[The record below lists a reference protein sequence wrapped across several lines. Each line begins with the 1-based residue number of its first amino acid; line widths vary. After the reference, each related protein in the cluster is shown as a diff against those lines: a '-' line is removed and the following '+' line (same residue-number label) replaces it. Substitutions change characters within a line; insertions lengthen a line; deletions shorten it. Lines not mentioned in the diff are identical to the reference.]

1 MSTTQTQ
8 KQDPA
13 PLAGA
18 GQVVPLNPTPPSPA
32 PVVPPAAVVPPAPV
46 PSPPP
51 VAAPAPIPAPA
62 PIAGPAPISA
72 PAPVAA
78 PAVVPAAAPAAT
90 PLRAPTPVAPAP
102 SPAAEP
108 LPPTARPSYMRR
120 RHAGLILSFFL
131 AVVAPISAVAAYL
144 WLIAEDQY
152 ASYLGFSVHR
162 EDMSPGLSLLSGLS
176 SISGSSSAETDI
188 LYDFI
193 FSQQLVAS
201 VDAEIDLRKM
211 WSKADY
217 DPIFAYKTDGTIE
230 DLMDFW
236 KDMVSVY
243 YDSTTRLIEVR
254 VRAFTPE
261 DAQLIA
267 QTIFDKSTTI
277 INQLNDVATE
287 DALRYARED
296 LERTETELREIRAAM
311 TAFRRKHQL
320 IDPSADLATQTT
332 VIAALEE
339 QLVSAQVEMDL
350 LAPNAIQDDPR
361 IESLQRR
368 IQVIQD
374 RIAFERDRLAQGA
387 AGPDGGLVGVV
398 AEYEDLAVDR
408 EFAEKAYSAAR
419 VAYEGAQIE
428 ARRQS
433 RYLAAHVLP
442 TLAESSRFPERAKLL
457 STSAVFVFMLW
468 AIGGLIYYSLRDRR

>member
-1 MSTTQTQ
+1 
-8 KQDPA
+8 
-13 PLAGA
+13 
-18 GQVVPLNPTPPSPA
+18 
-32 PVVPPAAVVPPAPV
+32 
-46 PSPPP
+46 
-51 VAAPAPIPAPA
+51 
-62 PIAGPAPISA
+62 
-72 PAPVAA
+72 
-78 PAVVPAAAPAAT
+78 
-90 PLRAPTPVAPAP
+90 
-102 SPAAEP
+102 
-108 LPPTARPSYMRR
+108 MRR
-120 RHAGLILSFFL
+120 RHTGLILSFFL

-201 VDAEIDLRKM
+201 VDKEIGLREI
-211 WSKADY
+211 WSKAAD
-217 DPIFAYKTDGTIE
+217 DPIFSYEPDGTIE
-230 DLMDFW
+230 DLMDYW
-236 KDMVSVY
+236 EDMVSVY

-277 INQLNDVATE
+277 INQLNDIATE

-296 LERTETELREIRAAM
+296 LERNEEELRQIRAEM

-350 LAPNAIQDDPR
+350 LKLNGIENDPR
-361 IESLQRR
+361 IDSLERKM
-368 IQVIQD
+368 QVIQD
-374 RIAFERDRLAQGA
+374 RISIERERLAQGA
-387 AGPDGGLVGVV
+387 TGPEGGLVGVV
-398 AEYEDLAVDR
+398 AEYENLAIDR

-419 VAYEGAQIE
+419 VAYEAAQIE

-433 RYLAAHVLP
+433 RYLAAHVPP
-442 TLAESSRFPERAKLL
+442 TLAESARFPERTKLL

>member
-1 MSTTQTQ
+1 
-8 KQDPA
+8 
-13 PLAGA
+13 
-18 GQVVPLNPTPPSPA
+18 
-32 PVVPPAAVVPPAPV
+32 
-46 PSPPP
+46 
-51 VAAPAPIPAPA
+51 
-62 PIAGPAPISA
+62 
-72 PAPVAA
+72 
-78 PAVVPAAAPAAT
+78 
-90 PLRAPTPVAPAP
+90 
-102 SPAAEP
+102 
-108 LPPTARPSYMRR
+108 MRR

-193 FSQQLVAS
+193 FSQQLVSS
-201 VDAEIDLRKM
+201 VDAEINLRQM
-211 WSKADY
+211 WSKADF
-217 DPIFAYKTDGTIE
+217 DPVFAYGSDGTIE
-230 DLMDFW
+230 ELMDYW
-236 KDMVSVY
+236 EDMVSVY

-267 QTIFDKSTTI
+267 QTIFEKSTTI

-296 LERTETELREIRAAM
+296 LERTETDLREIRAAM

-350 LAPNAIQDDPR
+350 LAPNAIPDDPR
-361 IESLQRR
+361 MDSLERR
-368 IQVIQD
+368 IEVIQN
-374 RIAFERDRLAQGA
+374 RIAFERERLAQGA
-387 AGPDGGLVGVV
+387 AGPEGGLVGVV

-419 VAYEGAQIE
+419 VAYEAAQIE

-442 TLAESSRFPERAKLL
+442 TLAESSRFPERTKLL